1 MWDTSLF
8 LWGLF
13 TIIGEYDDPMVP
25 HLPLHF
31 PAFEFIEFPHVLF
44 IKSEKFMNIPSSHI
58 QPAIPPMESY
68 SPWLSVT
75 SPPRSVGSP
84 AWRCSPRCG
93 APAGGGSDSRGSAA
107 RSKSRE
113 LCPNLLGGRWRSE
126 KWHLFG
132 VYHDII
138 WYRYY
143 NIYMYICIYMCVY
156 IYVYIYV
163 YLGLWKT
170 KCWFFVPTIK
180 TCAGL

>member
-1 MWDTSLF
+1 M
-8 LWGLF
+8 
-13 TIIGEYDDPMVP
+13 EHP
-25 HLPLHF
+25 
-31 PAFEFIEFPHVLF
+31 
-44 IKSEKFMNIPSSHI
+44 I

-84 AWRCSPRCG
+84 AWRCSPRSG

-138 WYRYY
+138 WY
-143 NIYMYICIYMCVY
+143 IIKIY
-156 IYVYIYV
+156 IYTYV

-170 KCWFFVPTIK
+170 KCCFFVPTIK
-180 TCAGL
+180 TCTGHCWSITIKAWCGSIPVEHRKPLGVSQFLNY

>member
-1 MWDTSLF
+1 
-8 LWGLF
+8 
-13 TIIGEYDDPMVP
+13 
-25 HLPLHF
+25 
-31 PAFEFIEFPHVLF
+31 LF

-138 WYRYY
+138 WYIYIIIY
-143 NIYMYICIYMCVY
+143 ICIYVYICVYIYMYIYMYTWDFGRRSAGFLFQLSKHVLVY
-156 IYVYIYV
+156 NNQSMVRFHPRGTYENRWGSPSFLI
-163 YLGLWKT
+163 T
-170 KCWFFVPTIK
+170 KK
-180 TCAGL
+180 QQ